1 MCRFVNLRKTCY
13 VGGMSQLSRLL
24 LGCVFALFVFVRPA
38 AAPPSA
44 ELVHFSSGR
53 VMSVVDHRVEGD
65 TIVLSLKGGG
75 EVACDA
81 SLIAWIELDPG
92 PGPPLAQNPE
102 PVPKRPVPARPYA
115 ELVQNASARHG
126 VDPMLL
132 HAMIEVESGYRSD
145 ATSPSGAMGLMQLM
159 PATAAQ
165 YAVHDP
171 FDPGA
176 NIDAGARH
184 MRVLLDRFGVEGALA
199 AYNAGEGS
207 VRKFRG
213 IPPYPKSHSYVTRIL
228 RIVSDYNDE

>member
-1 MCRFVNLRKTCY
+1 
-13 VGGMSQLSRLL
+13 MSQFSRLL

-38 AAPPSA
+38 VAPPSA

-53 VMSVVDHRVEGD
+53 VISVVDHRVEGD

-75 EVACDA
+75 EVVCDA

-92 PGPPLAQNPE
+92 PGPPPAQNLE
-102 PVPKRPVPARPYA
+102 PVPKRPLPVRPYA
-115 ELVQNASARHG
+115 KLVQNASERHEI
-126 VDPMLL
+126 DPMLL

-176 NIDAGARH
+176 NIDAGAQH

-213 IPPYPKSHSYVTRIL
+213 IPPYPETHSYVTRIL
-228 RIVSDYNDE
+228 RIVSDYSDE